1 MTSAR
6 LLKRGHV
13 AVLATP
19 SIDGASAG
27 RRMWLVLR
35 WLLLLAAVGFV
46 ISTIVNGWP
55 EIVAASSALAD
66 GRSGLVVVALGL
78 EMAWVMSLA
87 QVYRSS
93 LKAFHGQ
100 ASFRQS
106 LRVSMGA
113 FTLSR
118 VLPGGG
124 AVGSLFAAREFVRV
138 GNHSGLT
145 LIALVSAGWVSLL
158 SLSFVVLTG
167 IGFGVARGSL
177 RPGYLLVPAV
187 ILGTLATVGALVAF
201 GVKRPALRRRISD
214 IAEKMFGGWGAG
226 MTSGDMEA
234 AILDKARPGFAG
246 IAPVILWS
254 AASWI
259 LDAAALWMV
268 FAAFGHPLD
277 VGSLFVGY
285 GVANLIQA
293 LPELTPG
300 WLGVLETSLSVIY
313 AGLGVPAGV
322 GVIVVL
328 GYRMVSFWLPVAAG
342 LPFAWSIIR
351 RHQRLRPIQ
360 EPV

>member
-1 MTSAR
+1 MTNAR
-6 LLKRGHV
+6 LSRRGPY
-13 AVLATP
+13 AVLARLHF
-19 SIDGASAG
+19 DGASVG
-27 RRMWLVLR
+27 KGMWRILR
-35 WLLLLAAVGFV
+35 WILLWAAVGFV
-46 ISTIVNGWP
+46 VRTIVAGWP
-55 EIVAASSALAD
+55 EIVATSSVLAG

-78 EMAWVMSLA
+78 EIAWVMSLA

-93 LKAFHGQ
+93 LEAFHGQ
-100 ASFRQS
+100 ASFPQS

-158 SLSFVVLTG
+158 SLSFVVLVG
-167 IGFGVARGSL
+167 IGFGVAIGSL
-177 RPGYLLVPAV
+177 RTGYLLVPAT
-187 ILGTLATVGALVAF
+187 ILGTLTSVGAIVAF
-201 GVKRPALRRRISD
+201 GVKRPALRHRISN
-214 IAEKMFGGWGAG
+214 IAETMFGRWGAG
-226 MTSGDMEA
+226 MTSADMEA
-234 AILDKARPGFAG
+234 AILDKARPGFVA
-246 IAPVILWS
+246 IAPVIMWS
-254 AASWI
+254 SASWI
-259 LDAAALWMV
+259 LDAAALWMI

-300 WLGVLETSLSVIY
+300 WLGVLETSLSVVY
-313 AGLGVPAGV
+313 AGLGVPTGV

-328 GYRMVSFWLPVAAG
+328 GYRLVSFWLPVAAG
-342 LPFAWSIIR
+342 LPYAWSIIR
-351 RHQRLRPIQ
+351 SHRHRRPTQ
-360 EPV
+360 EPA